1 MARRTERYGGSFMRD
16 LYQRDHRDFSGAA
29 SSIELQA
36 INAERRAP
44 IAHISAPRGNSALRG
59 QNAPRRH
66 DAGLAEIVQRSR
78 QVAGECATLAN
89 TPKPPPP
96 PGRPPHLQDSH
107 LSEVLRRS
115 KAEAA
120 AKGRNRATETEN
132 LQLGLML
139 SASNYD
145 TESSDGHP
153 RYGFA
158 KR

>member
-1 MARRTERYGGSFMRD
+1 MRD

-89 TPKPPPP
+89 TLKPPPP